1 MFNYFYNILVIFIQ
15 FKKIIILKIKNCR
28 SCKNTSLT
36 NLYSLG
42 KHSLTGIFPSTKNS
56 KITKGNLSMIICNKC
71 KLLQLEN
78 NFDAN
83 EMYGD
88 NYGYMSSLNSSM
100 VSHLKLKALSLKKKY
115 NLKINNNILDIGSND
130 GTFLSFFNN
139 KFKLFGCDPTIK
151 KFSKYYRKDINQIPS
166 FFTSKLFKDKK
177 FDLITSISM
186 FYDLPDPLNF
196 AKEIKSILHND
207 GVWHIELSYMPM
219 MIKNRSYDTICHE
232 HLEYY
237 SLRSLK
243 YLLDKADLKIINLSF
258 NQINGGSIEVDIAK
272 KKSKLKESKPLIN
285 WVLKSERLNKYN
297 EIKKHKDFF
306 IECQNHKV
314 LLKNLLVTLKKQN
327 KKIIGYG
334 ASTKG
339 NVLLQYCNINSN
351 LLNCI
356 SEVNKFKFN
365 KYTPGSNIKIIS
377 EKKAKLKN
385 PDYMLVLPWHFKDNI
400 LHREQKFLKN
410 GGKLIFPLPDI
421 EII

>member
-1 MFNYFYNILVIFIQ
+1 M
-15 FKKIIILKIKNCR
+15 KIKNCR
-28 SCKNTSLT
+28 SCKSKSLT

-42 KHSLTGIFPSTKNS
+42 KQTLTGIFPPKKESR
-56 KITKGNLSMIICNKC
+56 ITKGNLSMVICNKC
-71 KLLQLEN
+71 KLLQLEH

-88 NYGYMSSLNSSM
+88 NYGYMSSLNKSM
-100 VSHLKLKALSLKKKY
+100 ISHLKLKALNLKKRY
-115 NLKINNNILDIGSND
+115 NLKIKNNVLDIGSND

-151 KFSKYYRKDINQIPS
+151 KFSKYYRSDINQLP
-166 FFTSKLFKDKK
+166 FFFSSELFKDKK
-177 FDLITSISM
+177 FNLITSISM

-196 AKEIKSILHND
+196 AKEINSILHKD

-237 SLRSLK
+237 SLKSLK
-243 YLLDKADLKIINLSF
+243 YLLDKAGLKIINLSF
-258 NQINGGSIEVDIAK
+258 NQINGGSIEVDIVK
-272 KKSKLKESKPLIN
+272 KKSKFSECKHLIN

-297 EIKKHKDFF
+297 EIEKHKQFF
-306 IECQNHKV
+306 QECQNHRI
-314 LLKNLLVTLKKQN
+314 LLKELLITLKKQN
-327 KKIIGYG
+327 KKILGYG

-339 NVLLQYCNINSN
+339 NVLLQYCNIDSK
-351 LLNCI
+351 LLDYI

-377 EKKAKLKN
+377 EKEAKLKK
-385 PDYMLVLPWHFKDNI
+385 PDYMLVLPWHFKDHI
-400 LHREQKFLKN
+400 LQREQNFLKN

-421 EII
+421 EIV